1 MLVHHYLQDVLVF
14 LATVVVFAPIFHR
27 LKISPVL
34 AFLVSGVIVG
44 PHMLGLIDDVEGARR
59 LGEFGVVFLLFAIGL
74 ELSVDRL
81 YILRRFAF
89 GLGAVQV
96 VLSASIIGGAAY
108 AVVGDWRL
116 AFIVGCTLALSS
128 TAVVLRLLAERR
140 EMSTG
145 FGRASLAVLLF
156 QDLVVVPLLVIVP
169 LLSTPGGAMASGIGI
184 ALAKAA
190 AALVIIVVVGRFL
203 IRPIIRLIV
212 GTRLKEAF
220 VGLTLL
226 VALGTAWATEAAG
239 LSLALGAFLAG
250 VVVAE
255 TEYRHQV
262 EADIQP
268 FHGLLLGLFFMAVGM
283 TIDLGFALQNIGIVM
298 GLAAALLIAKAA
310 IAAGAARV
318 FGLSARE
325 SIRVGFMLSQA
336 GEFGFIL
343 IALAAQTGGIGGKAA
358 QLLPAVIAL
367 SMAATPFMALAGHR
381 LARMVEHKADDAV
394 SVLTGDVESLKDH
407 VIIAGFGR
415 VGQTIAKMLETR
427 QIPVIALDLDTARIK
442 EGRDTGFQVY
452 YGEAGLA
459 HIMHAAGA
467 DRAKAVVVTLDHPQ
481 RALRAVTML
490 SREFPKV
497 PVIVRS
503 RDHVHCEA
511 LRSAGAT
518 ITVPEIL
525 EGSLTLGRNVLHTV
539 GVSDAD
545 ADAIVAEFR
554 RRDYASMSEVIPA
567 GRPPREKF
575 ENGKSET
582 PPPNT

>member
-1 MLVHHYLQDVLVF
+1 MPAHHALQDVLVF
-14 LATVVVFAPIFHR
+14 LATVVVLAPVFHR
-27 LKISPVL
+27 LKVSPVL

-44 PHMLGLIDDVEGARR
+44 PHVLGLIDDVEGARR

-74 ELSVDRL
+74 ELSIDRL
-81 YILRRFAF
+81 YVLRRFVF
-89 GLGAVQV
+89 GLGSAQV
-96 VLSASIIGGAAY
+96 ALSALAIGGVVY
-108 AVVGDWRL
+108 AVAGDWRF
-116 AFIVGCTLALSS
+116 AFIAGCTLALSS

-156 QDLVVVPLLVIVP
+156 QDLAVVPLLVIVP
-169 LLSTPGGAMASGIGI
+169 LLSAPGAGMASAIGL
-184 ALAKAA
+184 ALVKAV
-190 AALVIIVVVGRFL
+190 AALVLIFVVGRFL
-203 IRPIIRLIV
+203 IRPFFRLIA
-212 GTRLKEAF
+212 GTHLKEAF

-283 TIDLGFALQNIGIVM
+283 TIDLGFALRNIGTVL
-298 GLAAALLIAKAA
+298 GLTAALLIAKAGV
-310 IAAGAARV
+310 AAGVARV

-325 SIRVGFMLSQA
+325 SVRIGFMLSQA

-343 IALAAQTGGIGGKAA
+343 IALAAQMGGVGGESA

-367 SMAATPFMALAGHR
+367 SMATTPFMAVAGHR
-381 LARMVEHKADDAV
+381 LARMVEHNADDAI
-394 SVLTGDVESLKDH
+394 SVLSGDVENVKEH
-407 VIIAGFGR
+407 VIVAGFGR

-427 QIPVIALDLDTARIK
+427 QVPVIALDLDTARIK
-442 EGRDTGFQVY
+442 EGRDAGFQVY

-467 DRAKAVVVTLDHPQ
+467 DRAKAVVVTLDNPQ
-481 RALRAVTML
+481 RALRAVSML
-490 SREFPKV
+490 SREFPNV

-525 EGSLTLGRNVLHTV
+525 EGSLTLGREVLHTV

-545 ADAIVAEFR
+545 ADSIVAEFR
-554 RRDYASMSEVIPA
+554 RGDYASMSEVIPA
-567 GRPPREKF
+567 GRAPREKF
-575 ENGKSET
+575 EDKKAET
-582 PPPNT
+582 PPTNA

>member
-1 MLVHHYLQDVLVF
+1 MPVHHYLQDVLVF
-14 LATVVVFAPIFHR
+14 LAAVVVFAPIFHR

-44 PHMLGLIDDVEGARR
+44 PHVLGLIDDVEGARR

-89 GLGAVQV
+89 GLGAAQV

-108 AVVGDWRL
+108 AVAGDWRL
-116 AFIVGCTLALSS
+116 AFIVGSTLALSS

-156 QDLVVVPLLVIVP
+156 QDLAVVPLLVIVP

-184 ALAKAA
+184 ALAKAG
-190 AALVIIVVVGRFL
+190 AALVIIVVAGRFL
-203 IRPIIRLIV
+203 IRPIIRLIAS
-212 GTRLKEAF
+212 TRLKEAF

-283 TIDLGFALQNIGIVM
+283 TIDLGFALRNIGIVL
-298 GLAAALLIAKAA
+298 GLTALLLIAKAM

-318 FGLSARE
+318 LGLSARE

-343 IALAAQTGGIGGKAA
+343 IALAAQTGGVGGEAV

-381 LARMVEHKADDAV
+381 LGRMVEHKADDAV
-394 SVLTGDVESLKDH
+394 SVLAGDVESLKDH

-415 VGQTIAKMLETR
+415 VGQTVAKMLETR
-427 QIPVIALDLDTARIK
+427 QVPVIALDLDTARIK
-442 EGRDTGFQVY
+442 EGRDAGFQVY

-481 RALRAVTML
+481 RALRAVSML
-490 SREFPKV
+490 AHEFPKV

-511 LRSAGAT
+511 LRNAGAT

-525 EGSLTLGRNVLHTV
+525 EGSLTLGRKVLHTV

-545 ADAIVAEFR
+545 ADSIVAEFR

-567 GRPPREKF
+567 GRPPRAKF

-582 PPPNT
+582 PPANT